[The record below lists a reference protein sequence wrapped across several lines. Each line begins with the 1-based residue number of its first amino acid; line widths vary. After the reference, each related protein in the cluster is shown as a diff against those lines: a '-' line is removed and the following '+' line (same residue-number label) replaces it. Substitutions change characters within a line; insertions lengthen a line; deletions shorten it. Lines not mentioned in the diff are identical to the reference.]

1 MKDRMPPL
9 ADTDMNDAQRAAAA
23 ALIAGP
29 RKGVFGP
36 FIPLMR
42 SPELLDRLQ
51 RVGEYLRFGSSVP
64 GKLNELAMCVVAR
77 HWTNQFEWAI
87 HYPLAAK
94 AGVARST
101 LDALAE
107 GRRPD
112 DMARDEALVH
122 DFLAELLATRGVSDA
137 TYARARE
144 GLGEQ
149 GVIDLVGL
157 AGFFAALCMVM
168 NVAHTP
174 APQGDVAPLAH
185 LPR

>member
-9 ADTDMNDAQRAAAA
+9 EPGAMSEAQRKAAD

-42 SPELLDRLQ
+42 SPDLMDRLQ

-64 GKLNELAMCVVAR
+64 GRLNEFAMCVVAR
-77 HWTNQFEWAI
+77 HWTNQFEWAV
-87 HYPLAAK
+87 HYPLAMK
-94 AGVARST
+94 AGVAQAT
-101 LDALAE
+101 LDAIAR
-107 GRRPD
+107 GARPGA
-112 DMARDEALVH
+112 MADDEALVH
-122 DFLAELLATRGVSDA
+122 DFLLELLESHGVCDA
-137 TYARARE
+137 TYLQARE
-144 GLGEQ
+144 RLGEQ

-157 AGFFAALCMVM
+157 AGYFAALCMVM

-174 APQGDVAPLAH
+174 PPSSDVPPLAH
-185 LPR
+185 LPL

>member
-9 ADTDMNDAQRAAAA
+9 DPVLMDEAQRKAAA

-64 GKLNELAMCVVAR
+64 AKLNEFAMCVVAR
-77 HWTNQFEWAI
+77 HWTNQFEWAV
-87 HYPLAAK
+87 HYPLALK
-94 AGVARST
+94 AGLPRET
-101 LDALAE
+101 LDAVGE
-107 GRRPD
+107 GRRPGS
-112 DMARDEALVH
+112 MAQDEGLVH
-122 DFLAELLATRGVSDA
+122 DFLAELLTTHGVCDA
-137 TYARARE
+137 TYARARDH
-144 GLGEQ
+144 LGEQ

-157 AGFFAALCMVM
+157 AGYFAALCMVM
-168 NVAHTP
+168 NVARTP
-174 APQGDVAPLAH
+174 PPSSDAPPLAH
-185 LPR
+185 LPL

>member
-9 ADTDMNDAQRAAAA
+9 SESQMDEAQRKAAA

-42 SPELLDRLQ
+42 SPELMDRLQ

-64 GKLNELAMCVVAR
+64 AKLNELAMCIVAR

-87 HYPLAAK
+87 HYPLASK
-94 AGVARST
+94 GGVARST

-107 GRRPD
+107 GRRPES
-112 DMARDEALVH
+112 MPPDEALVH
-122 DFLAELLATRGVSDA
+122 DFLGELLATHGVSET
-137 TYARARE
+137 TYGRARE
-144 GLGEQ
+144 LLGEQ

-157 AGFFAALCMVM
+157 AGYFAALCMVM

-174 APQGDVAPLAH
+174 PPASDVVPLAPLP
-185 LPR
+185 L